1 MTLYV
6 VLLDGPPDEA
16 VENWKASFTALGVN
30 HEGWENGAMK
40 LLLTDDLVAVLGAN
54 RLLIAGA
61 ADGANPSKD
70 DSCFDSA
77 WESKEFSQHYK
88 LAWWTQTCIFG
99 DHLHSSDLLEPVL
112 GHSRTLL
119 FSRCCWSAVLFQYM
133 SIWFNWRENKT
144 QTGSSKLTEFRMG
157 TYQREKPGC

>member
-16 VENWKASFTALGVN
+16 IENWKARFTALGVN

-40 LLLTDDLVAVLGAN
+40 LLLTDGLVAVLGAN
-54 RLLIAGA
+54 SLLIAGA

-77 WESKEFSQHYK
+77 WERKEFSQHYK
-88 LAWWTQTCIFG
+88 LVNCDMTLDPKGQFF
-99 DHLHSSDLLEPVL
+99 SSTI
-112 GHSRTLL
+112 G
-119 FSRCCWSAVLFQYM
+119 
-133 SIWFNWRENKT
+133 
-144 QTGSSKLTEFRMG
+144 
-157 TYQREKPGC
+157 